1 MPISK
6 TRRRF
11 TVSLIALNLLL
22 IVGLAFALLFNKPIA
37 HSKMAARTNQLIV
50 ANVPK
55 ETLKKN
61 AEQAPANY
69 NWEEV
74 KPLDPDRVISSPPPA
89 PEDLPVIA
97 GIAIPELG
105 INMPI
110 FKGVDDQSLYYGAGT
125 TSENQVMGQ
134 GNYGLA
140 SHHVFGVWNATN
152 LLFSPLEHAQKGQ
165 KIYLTDKD
173 YVYTY
178 TITVVREIEP
188 TETSV
193 LDEPEQG
200 ATPIVTLVTCTD
212 TYARGRI
219 VVQGALTNKTS
230 YNSADQ
236 SIKDA
241 FKQEYNTWQQ

>member
-1 MPISK
+1 MPVSK
-6 TRRRF
+6 SRRLI
-11 TVSLIALNLLL
+11 LIALIFINLALT
-22 IVGLAFALLFNKPIA
+22 VGLAFALMFNKPIA
-37 HSKMAARTNQLIV
+37 HSKMASRTNKLIV

-61 AEQAPANY
+61 AEEAPANY

-97 GIAIPELG
+97 GIAIPDLG

-125 TSENQVMGQ
+125 TKENQVMGQ

-140 SHHVFGVWNATN
+140 SHHVFGIWGATS
-152 LLFSPLEHAQKGQ
+152 LLFSPLEHAQEGQ
-165 KIYLTDKD
+165 QIYMTDKD

-178 TITVVREIEP
+178 TIISVRRIEP

-193 LDEPEQG
+193 LDEPG
-200 ATPIVTLVTCTD
+200 PKSDPLVTLITCTD
-212 TYARGRI
+212 NYARGRI
-219 VVQGALTNKTS
+219 VVQGSLVKKTT
-230 YNSADQ
+230 YKDADQ
-236 SIKDA
+236 KIKDA
-241 FKQEYNTWQQ
+241 FKQEYNIWQQ

>member
-6 TRRRF
+6 SRR
-11 TVSLIALNLLL
+11 VILIALISINLLL
-22 IVGLAFALLFNKPIA
+22 TVGLAFALMFNKPIA
-37 HSKMAARTNQLIV
+37 HSKMAARTNKLIV

-74 KPLDPDRVISSPPPA
+74 KPLDPDRVISSPPPE

-97 GIAIPELG
+97 GIAIPDLG

-125 TSENQVMGQ
+125 TKENQTMGQ

-140 SHHVFGVWNATN
+140 SHHVFGIVGATS
-152 LLFSPLEHAQKGQ
+152 LLFSPLEHAQEGQ
-165 KIYLTDKD
+165 EIYLTDKE

-178 TITVVREIEP
+178 TIISVKRITP
-188 TETSV
+188 TQSDI
-193 LDEPEQG
+193 LDDPKPG
-200 ATPIVTLVTCTD
+200 TDPLVTLITCTD
-212 TYARGRI
+212 NYARGRI
-219 VVQGALTNKTS
+219 AVQGALVKKTS
-230 YNSADQ
+230 YDHTDQ
-236 SIKDA
+236 KIKNA
-241 FKQEYNTWQQ
+241 FKQKYNIWQQ